1 MKKKNSFSYFSN
13 HNNNTDVILSTIRF
27 SKKVV
32 VFCIS
37 FITIY
42 TVVAVVYQIV
52 TGNILSE
59 VLTSHIFTC
68 ILGELGVTGML
79 KIAENI
85 AEVIQKKNNGDI
97 KTDNLVEEVMEEI
110 NTDEY
115 LGGMPS
121 RSYVPFNSSMSE
133 PATISERQD

>member
-121 RSYVPFNSSMSE
+121 SSYVPFNSSMSE